1 MWQEGYSNPN
11 LDQHPG
17 ENFLRNVVQD
27 QYNPGSSEVAD
38 IKPEIG
44 FGLPTNIL
52 DSQDEIRKMAEL
64 GLPTQFQQLGTSSSH
79 VFMNSVTTNMYT
91 IFFHEILFI
100 YFPMRYKFLIE
111 IKLWKNFWKNANV
124 HFAALKRKQRRFCD
138 KNSQI
143 CS

>member
-79 VFMNSVTTNMYT
+79 VFTNSVTAT
-91 IFFHEILFI
+91 IHFFFTKFI
-100 YFPMRYKFLIE
+100 YLLLY
-111 IKLWKNFWKNANV
+111 
-124 HFAALKRKQRRFCD
+124 
-138 KNSQI
+138 
-143 CS
+143 

>member
-1 MWQEGYSNPN
+1 MDFRSFDGYSNPN

-27 QYNPGSSEVAD
+27 QYNPDSSEVAD

-64 GLPTQFQQLGTSSSH
+64 GLPTQFQQLGSSSSH
-79 VFMNSVTTNMYT
+79 VFTISVTTNI
-91 IFFHEILFI
+91 IFFFNEILFI
-100 YFPMRYKFLIE
+100 YVLLY
-111 IKLWKNFWKNANV
+111 
-124 HFAALKRKQRRFCD
+124 
-138 KNSQI
+138 
-143 CS
+143 

>member
-38 IKPEIG
+38 IKPEIA

-64 GLPTQFQQLGTSSSH
+64 GLPTQFQQLGTGSSH
-79 VFMNSVTTNMYT
+79 VFTISVTTN
-91 IFFHEILFI
+91 IQFFFHEILFI
-100 YFPMRYKFLIE
+100 YFSMRYKFLMRWNYGKTIDKML
-111 IKLWKNFWKNANV
+111 ILWKEFV
-124 HFAALKRKQRRFCD
+124 DF
-138 KNSQI
+138 
-143 CS
+143 